1 MPANS
6 VINGSFSTRF
16 LAKAIVFA
24 LLLAIADAC
33 SQTHDGATET
43 NARTSTVS
51 QPTAPVQPATA
62 NLVAVGAASVIEIH
76 GQIVSVD
83 QDKKLVTL
91 KADDGKQV
99 TVHVY
104 NPYNLAAAKPGERFV
119 AKFYEIATISKLP
132 PGQSPP
138 TPSLTEGIVSAAP
151 GQTPGAAFGSQL
163 QFAVTVDA
171 INKQDKAIS
180 IKGSDGMVEV
190 VDVTNPET
198 LDQVQVGEHIVV
210 TLTDAVAIALD
221 KEVAASS
228 NEAPIIDPQVRRV
241 LNRACRE
248 LSSAKTLTY
257 HAEINFDSVL
267 ASGVKLQY
275 AAEMDTAIRRPN
287 RLAISYK
294 SDLGA
299 KAIWYDGSTL
309 TIYDPPHRV
318 YVSTAAP
325 YSIDAMLTQVAEEKN
340 LSIPLAGFDF
350 SNPCRRAYGD
360 IQRGKYV
367 GINDVGGV
375 ACDHL
380 AFIQQNADWQL
391 WIDHSKRALPR
402 KIVIT
407 HKNIPSQPQW
417 AAVFSKWRFNRKLP
431 ASLFQ
436 PRIPKG
442 VTMASFIGA
451 QENQQ

>member
-1 MPANS
+1 MS
-6 VINGSFSTRF
+6 GCSQKQNGSP
-16 LAKAIVFA
+16 
-24 LLLAIADAC
+24 
-33 SQTHDGATET
+33 
-43 NARTSTVS
+43 
-51 QPTAPVQPATA
+51 PTAAQTAPISSTNGPTQA
-62 NLVAVGAASVIEIH
+62 NLIGTGAASVVTIH
-76 GQIVSVD
+76 GKIVSVD
-83 QDKKLVTL
+83 QEKKLVTL
-91 KADDGKQV
+91 EGPNGKQV
-99 TVHVY
+99 TLHIY
-104 NPYNLAAAKPGERFV
+104 NPYNLAAAKAGEPFV
-119 AKFYEIATISKLP
+119 AKFYEIATIQKLP

-138 TPSLTEGIVSAAP
+138 APSLTAGIVSAEP
-151 GQTPGAAFGSQL
+151 GQTPGAAFGSQY
-163 QFAVTVDA
+163 QFALTVDS
-171 INKQDKAIS
+171 IDKKDKAIS
-180 IKGSDGMVEV
+180 LKGPDGVVEV
-190 VDVTNPET
+190 VDVANPEA

-210 TLTDAVAIALD
+210 TLTDAIVIALD
-221 KEVAASS
+221 KEAAASA
-228 NEAPIIDPQVRRV
+228 NADVVIDPQVREV
-241 LNRACRE
+241 LSRACRE
-248 LSSAKTLTY
+248 LSSARTLTY

-267 ASGVKLQY
+267 QSSVKLQY

-299 KAIWYDGSTL
+299 KEMWYDGNTL
-309 TIYDPPHRV
+309 TIYDAAHRV
-318 YVSTAAP
+318 YASTAAP
-325 YSIDAMLTQVAEEKN
+325 DSIDAMLTQVADEKN

-375 ACDHL
+375 ACDHI

-391 WIDHSKRALPR
+391 WIDHSNKPLPR

-431 ASLFQ
+431 ASLFE

-442 VTMASFIGA
+442 VTKASFIGA
-451 QENQQ
+451 QETQQ